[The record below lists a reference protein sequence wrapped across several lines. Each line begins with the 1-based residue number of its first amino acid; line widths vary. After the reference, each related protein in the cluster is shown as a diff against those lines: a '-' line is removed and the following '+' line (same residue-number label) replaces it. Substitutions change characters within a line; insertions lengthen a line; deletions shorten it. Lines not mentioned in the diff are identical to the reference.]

1 MKNAPPVT
9 VTPDMTLGQV
19 IDAAG
24 WTRMD
29 AGRGRIV
36 LNADGTNLGDLSPD
50 ETWRALDR
58 AGMIANPEAVRAL
71 QTHKIAG
78 HAGHL
83 LIVDDPLAATTD
95 PRS

>member
-1 MKNAPPVT
+1 MRNAPPVT

-29 AGRGRIV
+29 VARGGRIV
-36 LNADGTNLGDLSPD
+36 LDANGTSLGNLSADD
-50 ETWRALDR
+50 TWRALDR
-58 AGMIANPEAVRAL
+58 AGMIANPEAVRVL
-71 QTHKIAG
+71 QKHQIAG
-78 HAGHL
+78 HAATL
-83 LIVDDPLAATTD
+83 LIVDDPHTD